1 MWQRIAKVYFNYNKM
16 IMGFSARWIYIKNLL
31 TSSFVLLFVCSA
43 IAQEKP
49 IPELQSTKP
58 VDSLY
63 REDQFYV
70 GLTYNTLQNKPENLS
85 QQKISLGVSAGFLRD
100 MPINKNRNV
109 AIATGLGFA
118 LNNYNENL
126 TISEVGGLNNY
137 TINNDGAGFEKNKF
151 TQLLVEVPLEF
162 RWRSSTF
169 ESYKF
174 WRVYGGVKFSYLLYD
189 KSVFK
194 TSTAKIVIT
203 NNNDFNDFLY
213 GVYLSGGYNTINL
226 YAYYGLNPLFKS
238 AEVNGQKVDFRS
250 LQLGIIF
257 YIL

>member
-1 MWQRIAKVYFNYNKM
+1 MEFSVTSINNK
-16 IMGFSARWIYIKNLL
+16 KLL
-31 TSSFVLLFVCSA
+31 FSSFMLLFVFCA
-43 IAQEKP
+43 FAQEKP
-49 IPELQSTKP
+49 APELQPIQP

-63 REDQFYV
+63 REDQFYL

-118 LNNYNENL
+118 LNNYNQNL
-126 TISEVGGLNNY
+126 TISKVGDTNNY
-137 TINNDGAGFEKNKF
+137 SIDNNGAGFEKNKF

-189 KSVFK
+189 KSVLKAATK
-194 TSTAKIVIT
+194 TIIT
-203 NNNDFNDFLY
+203 NNSDFNDFLY

-238 AEVNGQKVDFRS
+238 AEVNGQKVDFKS

>member
-1 MWQRIAKVYFNYNKM
+1 
-16 IMGFSARWIYIKNLL
+16 MG
-31 TSSFVLLFVCSA
+31 V
-43 IAQEKP
+43 
-49 IPELQSTKP
+49 
-58 VDSLY
+58 
-63 REDQFYV
+63 
-70 GLTYNTLQNKPENLS
+70 S
-85 QQKISLGVSAGFLRD
+85 QQKISLGVTAGFLRD

-109 AIATGLGFA
+109 AIASGLGFA

-126 TISEVGGLNNY
+126 TISKTGTEINYSVNN
-137 TINNDGAGFEKNKF
+137 NGAGFSKNKF

-189 KSVFK
+189 RSVF
-194 TSTAKIVIT
+194 TADQGRSVIT
-203 NNNDFNDFLY
+203 NNKDFNDFLC
-213 GVYLSGGYNTINL
+213 GLYLSGGYNTINL

-250 LQLGIIF
+250 VQVGIIF

>member
-1 MWQRIAKVYFNYNKM
+1 MVRSFCLIKKKKLLSSGIALLFA
-16 IMGFSARWIYIKNLL
+16 FSA
-31 TSSFVLLFVCSA
+31 FG
-43 IAQEKP
+43 QEKSVP
-49 IPELQSTKP
+49 KEQVKAT

-70 GLTYNTLQNKPENLS
+70 GLDYNSLQNKPVGIS
-85 QQKISLGVSAGFLRD
+85 QQKISLGVAAGFLRD

-126 TISEVGGLNNY
+126 TISKSGS
-137 TINNDGAGFEKNKF
+137 TITYSTNNDGAGFSKNKF
-151 TQLLVEVPLEF
+151 TQLLVEIPIEF

-189 KSVFK
+189 RSVFAASQSK
-194 TSTAKIVIT
+194 SIVT
-203 NNNDFNDFLY
+203 NNKDFNDFLY
-213 GVYLSGGYNTINL
+213 GVYLSGGYNSINL

-238 AEVNGQKVDFRS
+238 AVVNGQKVDFRS
-250 LQLGIIF
+250 VQLGIIF

>member
-1 MWQRIAKVYFNYNKM
+1 MVILLPLFKKIKFVSICLVGLSA
-16 IMGFSARWIYIKNLL
+16 FSA
-31 TSSFVLLFVCSA
+31 F
-43 IAQEKP
+43 AQEQPTPDLKP
-49 IPELQSTKP
+49 ITP

-63 REDQFYV
+63 REDQFYI
-70 GLTYNTLQNKPENLS
+70 GLTYNTLQNKPEKLS
-85 QQKISLGVSAGFLRD
+85 QQKISLGVAAGFLRD
-100 MPINKNRNV
+100 MPINKKRNV
-109 AIATGLGFA
+109 AFATGLGFA
-118 LNNYNENL
+118 LNNYNQNL
-126 TISEVGGLNNY
+126 TIAKVGGLTSY
-137 TINNDGAGFEKNKF
+137 TIDNDGAGFDKNKF

-194 TSTAKIVIT
+194 TAEDKIIIT
-203 NNNDFNDFLY
+203 NNKDFNDFLY

-238 AEVNGQKVDFRS
+238 AEVNGQKVDFKS
-250 LQLGIIF
+250 LQFGIIF

>member
-1 MWQRIAKVYFNYNKM
+1 MSPIFNKTRTIIING
-16 IMGFSARWIYIKNLL
+16 ILL
-31 TSSFVLLFVCSA
+31 LSFA
-43 IAQEKP
+43 IGYAQEIETGK
-49 IPELQSTKP
+49 EQVP
-58 VDSLY
+58 VKIDSLY

-70 GLTYNTLQNKPENLS
+70 GLTYNTLENKPENVT
-85 QQKISLGVSAGFLRD
+85 QQKISLGVAAGFLRD

-109 AIATGLGFA
+109 AIASGVGFA
-118 LNNYNENL
+118 LNNYNQNL
-126 TISEVGGLNNY
+126 TISKVGERNSY
-137 TINNDGAGFEKNKF
+137 SINNNGAGFDKNKF
-151 TQLLVEVPLEF
+151 TQLLVEVPIEF

-174 WRVYGGVKFSYLLYD
+174 WRIYGGVKFSYLLYD

-194 TSTAKIVIT
+194 TAATKTIIT
-203 NNNDFNDFLY
+203 NNKDFNDFLY
-213 GVYLSGGYNTINL
+213 GVYLSGGYNTINI

-238 AEVNGQKVDFRS
+238 AVADGQKVDFRS

>member
-1 MWQRIAKVYFNYNKM
+1 MKL
-16 IMGFSARWIYIKNLL
+16 SSRWMSNQKLIVSCI
-31 TSSFVLLFVCSA
+31 VLLFAFSA
-43 IAQEKP
+43 FAQEQP
-49 IPELQSTKP
+49 VPELQPKTP

-70 GLTYNTLQNKPENLS
+70 RLTYNTLQNKPVDVT
-85 QQKISLGVSAGFLRD
+85 QQKISLGVAAGFLRD

-109 AIATGLGFA
+109 AIATGVGFA
-118 LNNYNENL
+118 LNNYNQNL
-126 TISEVGGLNNY
+126 TISKVAEAINYSIDNN
-137 TINNDGAGFEKNKF
+137 GAGFEKNKF
-151 TQLLVEVPLEF
+151 TQLLVEVPLEL

-174 WRVYGGVKFSYLLYD
+174 WRIYGGVKFSYLLYD
-189 KSVFK
+189 KSVLK
-194 TSTAKIVIT
+194 TAGTKTIIT
-203 NNNDFNDFLY
+203 NNSDFNDFLY

-238 AEVNGQKVDFRS
+238 AVVNGQQVDFKS

>member
-1 MWQRIAKVYFNYNKM
+1 MSPIFNKTRTIIING
-16 IMGFSARWIYIKNLL
+16 ILLLSFAMGS
-31 TSSFVLLFVCSA
+31 
-43 IAQEKP
+43 AQEIETEKEQVLVK
-49 IPELQSTKP
+49 I
-58 VDSLY
+58 DSLY
-63 REDQFYV
+63 REDQFYI
-70 GLTYNTLQNKPENLS
+70 GLTYNTLQNKPENVT
-85 QQKISLGVSAGFLRD
+85 QQKISLGVAAGFLRD

-109 AIATGLGFA
+109 AIASGVGFA
-118 LNNYNENL
+118 LNNYNQNL
-126 TISEVGGLNNY
+126 TISKVVERNSY
-137 TINNDGAGFEKNKF
+137 SINNNGAGFDKNKF

-174 WRVYGGVKFSYLLYD
+174 WRIYGGVKFSYLLYD

-194 TSTAKIVIT
+194 TADAKTIIT
-203 NNNDFNDFLY
+203 NNKDFNDFLY
-213 GVYLSGGYNTINL
+213 GVYLSGGYNTINI

-238 AEVNGQKVDFRS
+238 AVADGQKVDFRS

>member
-1 MWQRIAKVYFNYNKM
+1 MAAIYNTIRIIFING
-16 IMGFSARWIYIKNLL
+16 ILL
-31 TSSFVLLFVCSA
+31 LSFASSF
-43 IAQEKP
+43 AQEIETLAKQNP
-49 IPELQSTKP
+49 AKI
-58 VDSLY
+58 DSLY

-70 GLTYNTLQNKPENLS
+70 GLNYNTLQNKPVGVS
-85 QQKISLGVSAGFLRD
+85 QQKISLGITAGFLRD

-109 AIATGLGFA
+109 AIASGIGFA
-118 LNNYNENL
+118 LNNYNQNL
-126 TISEVGGLNNY
+126 TMLQTGSMITY
-137 TINNDGAGFEKNKF
+137 TIDNNGAEFDKNKF
-151 TQLLVEVPLEF
+151 TQFLVEVPLEF

-174 WRVYGGVKFSYLLYD
+174 WRVYGGLKFSYLLYD
-189 KSVFK
+189 RAI
-194 TSTAKIVIT
+194 TSTAQSKSIII
-203 NNNDFNDFLY
+203 NNKDFNDFQY

>member
-1 MWQRIAKVYFNYNKM
+1 MYGI
-16 IMGFSARWIYIKNLL
+16 LL
-31 TSSFVLLFVCSA
+31 LSCAISF
-43 IAQEKP
+43 AQEVATEKATVK
-49 IPELQSTKP
+49 I
-58 VDSLY
+58 DSLY

-70 GLTYNTLQNKPENLS
+70 GLTYNTLQNKPNNLS
-85 QQKISLGVSAGFLRD
+85 QQKISLGFAAGFLRD

-118 LNNYNENL
+118 FNNYNQNL
-126 TISEVGGLNNY
+126 TISKVGEVTRY

-189 KSVFK
+189 KSTFK
-194 TSTAKIVIT
+194 STATQATLT
-203 NNNDFNDFLY
+203 NNVDFNDFLY

-238 AEVNGQKVDFRS
+238 AEINGQKIDFKS
-250 LQLGIIF
+250 VQLGIIF

>member
-1 MWQRIAKVYFNYNKM
+1 MVRSLCLTKKKKLLSSVIILLFA
-16 IMGFSARWIYIKNLL
+16 FSA
-31 TSSFVLLFVCSA
+31 FG
-43 IAQEKP
+43 QEKSVP
-49 IPELQSTKP
+49 KEQVKAT

-70 GLTYNTLQNKPENLS
+70 GLNYNTLQNKPVGIS
-85 QQKISLGVSAGFLRD
+85 QQKISLGVTAGFLRD

-126 TISEVGGLNNY
+126 TISKSGSTITY
-137 TINNDGAGFEKNKF
+137 SINNDGAGFSKNKF

-189 KSVFK
+189 RAVFSTSQSKS
-194 TSTAKIVIT
+194 IIT
-203 NNNDFNDFLY
+203 NSKDFNDFLY

-238 AEVNGQKVDFRS
+238 AEVNGQKVDFKS
-250 LQLGIIF
+250 VQLGIIF